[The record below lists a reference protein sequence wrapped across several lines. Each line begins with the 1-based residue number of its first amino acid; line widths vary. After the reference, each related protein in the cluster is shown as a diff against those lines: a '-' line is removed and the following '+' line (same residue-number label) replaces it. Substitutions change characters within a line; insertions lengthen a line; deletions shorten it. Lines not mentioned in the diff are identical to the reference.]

1 MRAADT
7 GADAR
12 FQAPLLRSAY
22 GHGKVDGA
30 TGWRH
35 WRCTKHAEP
44 DAAKVP
50 RWRRVRA
57 DATGVNPDQYG
68 TKWQYSTT
76 VTFCI
81 EANC

>member
-1 MRAADT
+1 MR
-7 GADAR
+7 
-12 FQAPLLRSAY
+12 RS
-22 GHGKVDGA
+22 
-30 TGWRH
+30 
-35 WRCTKHAEP
+35 C
-44 DAAKVP
+44 